1 MDVDLYQS
9 AVNRAKFVAVPMGY
23 EAARLLELTEDP
35 DFATVHHHNTIRN
48 IQQGDKRI
56 GVDTDTVLANIDAQG
71 WSYL

>member
-9 AVNRAKFVAVPMGY
+9 AINKAKFVAVPLGY
-23 EAARLLELTEDP
+23 EPAGLLALTKDP

-48 IQQGDKRI
+48 IQPGDKRV
-56 GVDTDTVLANIDAQG
+56 GVDTDTVLANIDADG